1 MRKIV
6 LLSLSLMTACCNVS
20 NAQVSHDINT
30 SQDDLMPGTQE
41 EHYRIEE
48 MINGSE
54 GQQAAD
60 GSYITESLK
69 INYRKAYEAI
79 QAGDYTEAK
88 RQYEIMHR
96 IWGEVFFKAPLLG
109 MPKVSG
115 GYQNLYINPRYM
127 FEFLIDNEPDASTR
141 LSYFADYMTLWR
153 TRIANLDAINAM
165 QTDEA
170 KKNDRGVMLCQ
181 YAYWYYMAGNKATK
195 DTDREID
202 INDVYKTFQQGI
214 AELKKNNDVE
224 RMGDNV
230 VLEAYALDAFIRV
243 SQDLYISDNS
253 HRGQFLQ
260 DYLDCKAVCEMMLER
275 AKDPAMNQARAK
287 QIVDEY
293 DPILQTADALLL
305 NSHAADRD
313 MLIAYF
319 EPKIEENKGNLSFL
333 RNALTLMAENE
344 CDSCECYYK
353 AAEYAYKLNPT
364 FESAIASAKRMS
376 ENGDLQGSIRRYEEA
391 LSLAASDRTRA
402 TIALNIAQSL
412 SRSGQYVGS
421 YAYLDRAAKYD
432 GTLIGKVEYTRA
444 LCLAREKD
452 YEGAIVACTKA
463 ADADITVEGPANRLK
478 ASCETVLAKF
488 KEQAEK
494 YAAWQREHD
503 AILKKQKEEED
514 FWTKGRR

>member
-1 MRKIV
+1 MRKIALV
-6 LLSLSLMTACCNVS
+6 ALSLVSLCCGVAD
-20 NAQVSHDINT
+20 AQVIYSTET

-41 EHYRIEE
+41 EHYRLEE

-54 GQQAAD
+54 GELAAD

-69 INYRKAYEAI
+69 INYKKAYDAFMS
-79 QAGDYTEAK
+79 GDNAEAK

-96 IWGEVFFKAPLLG
+96 IWSEVFFKAPLLG

-127 FEFLIDNEPDASTR
+127 FEFLIENEEDAATR
-141 LSYFADYMTLWR
+141 LSYFEDYMTLWR

-165 QTDEA
+165 QEDVK
-170 KKNDRGVMLCQ
+170 KKNDLGVMLCQ
-181 YAYWYYMAGNKATK
+181 YAYFYYTSGTKATK
-195 DTDREID
+195 GTDLEID
-202 INDVYKTFQQGI
+202 IADVYNTFRQGI
-214 AELKKNNDVE
+214 AELKKNSDME
-224 RMGDNV
+224 RVGDNV
-230 VLEAYALDAFIRV
+230 VLEAYALDAFVRV
-243 SQDLYISDNS
+243 SQELYIRDNS

-275 AKDPAMNQARAK
+275 AKDPAMSQSEAK
-287 QIVDEY
+287 RIVDEY
-293 DPILQTADALLL
+293 DPILQLADYLLI
-305 NSHAADRD
+305 NSHAADKD

-344 CDSCECYYK
+344 CDSCDCYYK

-376 ENGDLQGSIRRYEEA
+376 ESGDLKGAVRRYDEA
-391 LSLAASDRTRA
+391 ISLATSDRTRA
-402 TIALNIAQSL
+402 TISLNIAQSL

-421 YAYLDRAAKYD
+421 YVYLNRAAKYD
-432 GTLIGKVEYTRA
+432 DNLIGKVEYTRA

-488 KEQAEK
+488 REQAEK
-494 YAAWQREHD
+494 YAAWKREHA

-514 FWTKGRR
+514 FWSKGKR